1 MKKHLPRT
9 LLIIVMGLTYA
20 ISAQPDTQDLQ
31 ANTLHTSTLPAS
43 SPENTNVPSQSS
55 PQNLEPSLS
64 SLPNETPASTS
75 STHEPSPSPIQ
86 TSDDLQN
93 ETPINEPPTST
104 SSADEPSPSPV
115 QTSDDFQN
123 ETLIKAEA
131 SLPTQTID
139 ESLNEDILSRGSQV
153 LTHETISQ
161 TSPWEQFLIYS
172 ISVIRSAQLQIQSYS
187 SIVFSKQGI
196 PLLIILFGLLL
207 LSTVFWFA
215 YNSSKQEQ
223 QSKIKNIVKQKA
235 EQNPLSHPLNVAY
248 AEEASGD
255 YDVFATSEGIP
266 IKLDLAQAYIN
277 MQDYE
282 GAETILH
289 NIISQH
295 RGKVV
300 ISAQAMLEKVK
311 QLK

>member
-1 MKKHLPRT
+1 MKKHLTRT

-31 ANTLHTSTLPAS
+31 ANTLHSSTLPAS

-196 PLLIILFGLLL
+196 PLLIILFW
-207 LSTVFWFA
+207 V
-215 YNSSKQEQ
+215 
-223 QSKIKNIVKQKA
+223 IV
-235 EQNPLSHPLNVAY
+235 
-248 AEEASGD
+248 
-255 YDVFATSEGIP
+255 
-266 IKLDLAQAYIN
+266 
-277 MQDYE
+277 
-282 GAETILH
+282 
-289 NIISQH
+289 
-295 RGKVV
+295 
-300 ISAQAMLEKVK
+300 
-311 QLK
+311 LK